1 MTSQDG
7 IVLTQLQAT
16 GGILAIFPGIVAG
29 NAGLAAGRMLRTF
42 QDDLDAIALLFRHG
56 AKIGQIVFLQTN
68 ALRLYS
74 INALPLGDAAGSG
87 FIGIVSDAGRLG
99 LCRRK
104 RVV

>member
-16 GGILAIFPGIVAG
+16 GSILAIFPGIVAG
-29 NAGLAAGRMLRTF
+29 SAGLAAGRMLGTF

-56 AKIGQIVFLQTN
+56 AKIGQN

-74 INALPLGDAAGSG
+74 INALPLGDAAGSA